1 GPYCRHPPMTSPDE
15 LAIEVKGLVKRFGDV
30 VAVDGIDLDIRR
42 GECVGLLGPNGAGK
56 TTTVEILEGLQEPTS
71 GHVRLLGLD
80 WKRSATQLRQRI
92 GLTLQ
97 ETRLVEHLTVE
108 ETVKMFASFYPRPL
122 PVEELIGMVQL
133 GEKRGARVGKL
144 SGGQRQRLA
153 LALGLAGDPDL
164 FFLDEPTTGLDPQSR
179 RALWDVVVALKARG
193 RTVVLTTHYMDEAEV
208 LCDRLVIIDKG
219 RVMTRGTPGEI
230 IASLGADQV
239 IELEA
244 DPALDLERL
253 RPLPAVV
260 SAQLH
265 ADRLSLRVKELHVA
279 LPSVLREVELSG
291 ARLRHL
297 STRRSTLDD
306 VFIGLTGRSLREGTE
321 EKAA

>member
-1 GPYCRHPPMTSPDE
+1 MTSPDE

-30 VAVDGIDLDIRR
+30 TAVDGIDLDIRR

-80 WKRSATQLRQRI
+80 WRRDATRLRQRI

-97 ETRLVEHLTVE
+97 ETKLVEQLTVE
-108 ETVKMFASFYPRPL
+108 ETVRLFASFYPRPL
-122 PVEELIGMVQL
+122 SLEELIGMVQL
-133 GEKRGARVGKL
+133 GEKRHARVGKL

-164 FFLDEPTTGLDPQSR
+164 LFLDEPTTGLDPQSR
-179 RALWDVVVALKARG
+179 RALWDVVATLKAKG

-208 LCDRLVIIDKG
+208 LCDRLVIIDRG
-219 RVMTRGTPGEI
+219 RVISRGTPGDI
-230 IASLGADQV
+230 VASLGAEQV

-244 DPALDLERL
+244 EPSLDLERL
-253 RPLPAVV
+253 SPLPAVV
-260 SAQLH
+260 CAQRH
-265 ADRLSLRVKELHVA
+265 ADRLSLRVRALHEA
-279 LPSVLREVELSG
+279 LPWVLREVEASG
-291 ARLRHL
+291 AKLKHL
-297 STRRSTLDD
+297 STRRPTLDD
-306 VFIGLTGRSLREGTE
+306 VFIGLTGRSLREGNE

>member
-1 GPYCRHPPMTSPDE
+1 MTSPDE